1 MPQVIQIIY
10 ERLVEK
16 ARSQNSTTYSEVG
29 ELVGLDMSTE
39 VGRIRIAQ
47 ILDDINWYESKE
59 NRPMLSSVVIL
70 KNDNKPGAGYFE
82 CARELRKYQG
92 NDDLAFYSHE
102 LDEVYNQW
110 RE

>member
-10 ERLVEK
+10 ENLVEV
-16 ARSQNSTTYSEVG
+16 ARSQNTTTYSEVG
-29 ELVGLDMSTE
+29 KLVGLDMSTE

-70 KNDNKPGAGYFE
+70 KNDNRPGAGYFE
-82 CARELRKYQG
+82 CARALGKYHG
-92 NDDLAFYSHE
+92 IDDLSFWSHE
-102 LDEVYNQW
+102 LNEVHDHW
-110 RE
+110 SE

>member
-10 ERLVEK
+10 EKLVEV
-16 ARSQNSTTYSEVG
+16 AMSQNTTNYSEVG
-29 ELVGLDMSTE
+29 DLVGLDMSTE

-47 ILDDINWYESKE
+47 ILDDINWYESKG

-70 KNDNKPGAGYFE
+70 KNDNRPGAGYFE
-82 CARELRKYQG
+82 CARGLGKYQG
-92 NDDLAFYSHE
+92 NDDLAFWSHE
-102 LDEVYNQW
+102 LNEVHNHW